1 MVIDLQ
7 RVFGYEKSY
16 IYSLDV
22 IFWELTS
29 CSSPFNIKA
38 TDDQYIMLKI
48 VNGKEKILFQIQMIN
63 SLSFIKQ
70 HEPDKRPEIHQVI
83 SELKE
88 LDNIDSENN
97 DALTSVNS
105 IEYEI
110 TEDSENEDFDRFSD
124 CDLSKL
130 QPDEHDTL
138 ESNKFYRLTLNS
150 ITSRIDVEQTN

>member
-48 VNGKEKILFQIQMIN
+48 VN
-63 SLSFIKQ
+63 
-70 HEPDKRPEIHQVI
+70 
-83 SELKE
+83 ELKE